1 MWLKR
6 SVHLLDKRHRL
17 CEYSSSSVSGKCTL
31 IVLETNNMHYLK
43 EICVENVVVE
53 VQSVD
58 NMVQ

>member
-1 MWLKR
+1 MH
-6 SVHLLDKRHRL
+6 VLDKRHRL
-17 CEYSSSSVSGKCTL
+17 CEYSSSSVSEKCTL